1 MASIV
6 SANVAAAITKLV
18 AVDAIAHLTANMVV
32 GTVAD
37 ASFKPEVC
45 QPGDVAKDE
54 ERDVS
59 VVLHHEETTFQIP
72 DVTKVLAVPDL
83 LSLYMEPAILSIVW
97 AIEQRMINTGH
108 QQFARLASG
117 SVSDVSDGSV
127 IADVDTVLTGLR
139 APRPRFLVVDP
150 AAFSGMR
157 KLPAWRE
164 HDNAGAAQIRTRL
177 PFMDAIGQLYN
188 VYVLRSS
195 YVPAPLVN
203 GDTQTIAFG
212 GRAITLHG
220 RRLPLPLP
228 GTGAYGEYAEL
239 CGLGLRVVLPF
250 QPNTLRQN
258 VTIDVLYGV
267 TVASGS
273 GARVLYR

>member
-1 MASIV
+1 MPAMTSP
-6 SANVAAAITKLV
+6 NVATAIVNLV
-18 AVDAIAHLTANMVV
+18 AADAISRLAANLVV

-59 VVLHHEETTFQIP
+59 AVLRHAEATFTIP

-83 LSLYMEPAILSIVW
+83 LSLYMEPAIISIAW
-97 AIEQRMINTGH
+97 AIEQRMLE
-108 QQFARLASG
+108 ARAAFSKLASG
-117 SVSDVSDGSV
+117 SVSDGSV
-127 IADVDTVLTGLR
+127 VADADTVLTGLR
-139 APRPRFLVVDP
+139 APRPRFLVMDP
-150 AAFSGMR
+150 GGFNTMR
-157 KLPAWRE
+157 RLPAWRE

-177 PFMDAIGQLYN
+177 PLMDAIGQLYN

-195 YVPAPLVN
+195 YVSAPLVN
-203 GDTQTIAFG
+203 GDTPTIAFG
-212 GRAITLHG
+212 DRALTLHC

-228 GTGAYGEYAEL
+228 GTGAIGTYAEL
-239 CGLGLRVVLPF
+239 CGLGLRVVMPY

-267 TVASGS
+267 TVDANA
-273 GARVLYR
+273 GARVLCR